1 MNEQTRHAPR
11 AWLRRAARTAATA
24 VLIAGFALAGCS
36 PLPQRSA
43 AAREEAL
50 PVAQYGSLADFAGR
64 IEAML
69 APGESAHWLLDRNQS
84 ALTARLALI
93 DEAAVSLDLQYFIWQ
108 SDASGHLVADRIL
121 HAADRG
127 VHVRILM
134 DDFGVAGRGGDVLKL
149 DAHPNVEVR
158 VFNPWARRGSRF
170 HTATEFIA
178 RPVLNRRMHNKAFI
192 ADGRFAI
199 LGGRNIGD
207 RYFGIYEP
215 FVQNDLD
222 VLVAGPAARA
232 VTDTFD
238 AYWNSTH
245 SYPIALFASDRRPR
259 QPVASTSDELHA
271 SIETHAWVLET
282 FTIEPTDWS
291 GYLEELVDTFAPA
304 RAELLWESP
313 DITDPARPRLYEDF
327 KSFVASAQREVLI
340 SSPYFIPDAD
350 FRALLRELGKR
361 GVRIVIV
368 TNSLATNNH
377 VVAHTG
383 YRRWRRDLLA
393 AGAELYELRAD
404 AKAIEWYVTPP
415 AMAARLG
422 LHTKAV
428 VVDRERAFVGSP
440 NVDPRSMELNTEVGL
455 IGESREFAD
464 RVAALIERDIAP
476 DNSWRVTMDE
486 EGWLRWT
493 SGDDVLRRQPAQGFL
508 QRAVEFV
515 LNLLPLKNQ
524 A

>member
-1 MNEQTRHAPR
+1 VGLGVT
-11 AWLRRAARTAATA
+11 
-24 VLIAGFALAGCS
+24 GCS
-36 PLPQRSA
+36 PLPQRSVS
-43 AAREEAL
+43 ARDDAL
-50 PVAQYGSLADFAGR
+50 PVAEYGSLAAIAGR

-69 APGESAHWLLDRNQS
+69 AAGESALWLLDRNHT

-93 DEAAVSLDLQYFIWQ
+93 DEAAISLDLQYFIWQ
-108 SDASGHLVADRIL
+108 SDASGHLVADRVL

-127 VHVRILM
+127 VRVRILM

-170 HTATEFIA
+170 HTATEFIV
-178 RPVLNRRMHNKAFI
+178 RPLLNRRMHNKAFI
-192 ADGRFAI
+192 ADGRFAV

-232 VTDTFD
+232 VTVTFD
-238 AYWNSTH
+238 AYWNSAH
-245 SYPIALFASDRRPR
+245 SFTIALFARDRRPR
-259 QPVASTSDELHA
+259 RPVAETSEELHA
-271 SIETHAWVLET
+271 SIGARAWMLEQ
-282 FTIEPTDWS
+282 FTVEPTDWS
-291 GYLEELVDTFAPA
+291 AYLEDLVDTFSAA
-304 RAELLWESP
+304 RSTLLWESP
-313 DITDPARPRLYEDF
+313 DIDDPERPRLYEDF
-327 KSFVASAQREVLI
+327 KTFVASAQREVLI

-350 FRALLRELGKR
+350 FRKLLHELGAR

-383 YRRWRRDLLA
+383 YRRWRREVLA

-404 AKAIEWYVTPP
+404 AKAIESYVTPP
-415 AMAARLG
+415 ATPARLG

-428 VVDRERAFVGSP
+428 VVDGERAFVGSP
-440 NVDPRSMELNTEVGL
+440 NVDPRSMELNTEIGL
-455 IGESREFAD
+455 IGEGREFAG
-464 RVAALIERDIAP
+464 RVAALIERDIAAE
-476 DNSWRVTMDE
+476 NSWRVTMDE

-493 SGDDVLRRQPAQGFL
+493 SGDEVLRRQPAQGFL
-508 QRAVEFV
+508 QRVVEFL